1 MSEQCSL
8 YIKVQVSKET
18 LDAFLKARP
27 IASTINSN
35 WLEWW
40 DSRAMHSKMELKNI
54 PAYIVPTNGDILED
68 ILEDKYIVAKQA
80 YKDGY
85 WYLMGL
91 QFSENY
97 TEILPM
103 VSWIKDLAAHLE
115 PDATGVAFIYDYLW
129 GDKTVMAHIEI
140 SEKLGKLTR
149 IRRTTEINKEILDE
163 ANEMFE
169 NLINSLEDR
178 D

>member
-1 MSEQCSL
+1 
-8 YIKVQVSKET
+8 
-18 LDAFLKARP
+18 
-27 IASTINSN
+27 
-35 WLEWW
+35 
-40 DSRAMHSKMELKNI
+40 
-54 PAYIVPTNGDILED
+54 

-103 VSWIKDLAAHLE
+103 VSWIKYLAAHLE
-115 PDATGVAFIYDYLW
+115 HEATGVALIYASLS
-129 GDKTVMAHIEI
+129 GDKNVTAHIEI

-149 IRRTTEINKEILDE
+149 ISRTTEINKEILDE

>member
-1 MSEQCSL
+1 
-8 YIKVQVSKET
+8 
-18 LDAFLKARP
+18 
-27 IASTINSN
+27 
-35 WLEWW
+35 
-40 DSRAMHSKMELKNI
+40 MHSKMELKNI

-115 PDATGVAFIYDYLW
+115 PEATGVAFIYDYLW

-140 SEKLGKLTR
+140 SEKLGKLSR
-149 IRRTTEINKEILDE
+149 ISRTTEINKDILEE

>member
-68 ILEDKYIVAKQA
+68 ILED
-80 YKDGY
+80 
-85 WYLMGL
+85 
-91 QFSENY
+91 N
-97 TEILPM
+97 ILLPNKPIKM
-103 VSWIKDLAAHLE
+103 VIG
-115 PDATGVAFIYDYLW
+115 T
-129 GDKTVMAHIEI
+129 
-140 SEKLGKLTR
+140 
-149 IRRTTEINKEILDE
+149 
-163 ANEMFE
+163 
-169 NLINSLEDR
+169 
-178 D
+178 

>member
-8 YIKVQVSKET
+8 YIKVRISKED

-40 DSRAMHSKMELKNI
+40 DSRVMHSKMDLKNI
-54 PAYIVPTNGDILED
+54 PAYIVPTNGDFLED
-68 ILEDKYIVAKQA
+68 ILEDKYIVARQA

-85 WYLMGL
+85 WYLLGL

-103 VSWIKDLAAHLE
+103 ISWIKDLAAHLE
-115 PDATGVAFIYDYLW
+115 PDAKGVAFIYDYLW
-129 GDKTVMAHIEI
+129 GDKTVMAYIEI
-140 SEKLGKLTR
+140 SEKLGKLSRTS
-149 IRRTTEINKEILDE
+149 RTTEINQEVLKE

-169 NLINSLEDR
+169 ILLNSLEDK